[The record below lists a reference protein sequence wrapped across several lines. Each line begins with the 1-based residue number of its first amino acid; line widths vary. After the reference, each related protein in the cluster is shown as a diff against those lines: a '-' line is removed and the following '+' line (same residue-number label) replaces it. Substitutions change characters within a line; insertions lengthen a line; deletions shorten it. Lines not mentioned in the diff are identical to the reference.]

1 MPLTVREVE
10 AARPRPKPYGV
21 ADGDGLVL
29 WVTPEGN
36 KFWHFRY
43 RLHGKQPRI
52 SLGRYPDVTLQKARQ
67 QAAAY
72 RTLVADG
79 ADPRAKRR
87 IARQRADTSDDG
99 TFRAAAELWYKN
111 KQDAGRSA
119 STLSK
124 IRTYLDKDILP
135 ELGSIKLVNITRAD
149 CARVQ
154 ERFEKRDALNVS
166 KKARGWLREIFSQA
180 IARGKCEF
188 NPASE
193 LKVISKAAPK
203 AKPYPHLLESELPDF
218 LRALEKSTSRLI
230 AYVAAWMTIWT
241 ASRPGMVRYAEWT
254 EVDLDEALWTIS
266 AEKMKMRRG
275 HVTPLPSQL
284 VKALRE
290 LKKLTGRHKYVFPGI
305 GTKHE
310 IISENTIN
318 LVFSKIGYK
327 GRMVGHGTRHTASTL
342 LREHGWI
349 KDHVETQLAHLEEGT
364 AGDYNHARYLR
375 QRRAMMQWYADYLD
389 ALKTGMQPAQQQS
402 FAQGVN
408 VMPLQSTPTPSRQ
421 PDDGEMAA

>member
-10 AARPRPKPYGV
+10 AARPRPKPYGI

-29 WVTPEGN
+29 WVTPEGS

-52 SLGRYPDVTLQKARQ
+52 SLGRFPDVTLQKARQ
-67 QAAAY
+67 QAATY

-87 IARQRADTSDDG
+87 IERQRADTSDDG
-99 TFRAAAELWYKN
+99 TFRVAAELWYKS

-119 STLSK
+119 STLDK
-124 IRTYLDKDILP
+124 IRTYLDKDILV

-154 ERFEKRDALNVS
+154 ARFEKRDALNVS

-180 IARGKCEF
+180 IARGQCEF

-193 LKVISKAAPK
+193 LKVIAKPARKAR
-203 AKPYPHLLESELPDF
+203 PYPHLLEPELPDF

-254 EVDLDEALWTIS
+254 EVDLDGALWTIS
-266 AEKMKMRRG
+266 AEKMKMRRS

-284 VKALRE
+284 VNALGE
-290 LKKLTGRHKYVFPGI
+290 LKKLTGRHQYVFPGI

-310 IISENTIN
+310 VISENTIN

-327 GRMVGHGTRHTASTL
+327 GRMVGHGIRHTASTL
-342 LREHGWI
+342 LREHGWV
-349 KDHVETQLAHLEEGT
+349 KDHVETQLAHLEEGI
-364 AGDYNHARYLR
+364 AGDYNHARYLA
-375 QRRAMMQWYADYLD
+375 QRRAMVQWYADYLD
-389 ALKTGMQPAQQQS
+389 ALKADMHPAKQQS
-402 FAQGVN
+402 FAQRVN
-408 VMPLQSTPTPSRQ
+408 RIPVQSTSTPSQ
-421 PDDGEMAA
+421 TLDNDEIAA

>member
-10 AARPRPKPYGV
+10 AARPQPKPYGI
-21 ADGDGLVL
+21 ADGDGLIL
-29 WVTPEGN
+29 WITPEGN

-52 SLGRYPDVTLQKARQ
+52 SLGRYPDLTLQKARQ
-67 QAAAY
+67 QAASY

-87 IARQRADTSDDG
+87 IDRQRADTSDDG
-99 TFRAAAELWYKN
+99 TFRAAAELWYKS

-119 STLSK
+119 STLDK
-124 IRTYLDKDILP
+124 IRTYLDKDILA

-180 IARGKCEF
+180 IARGQCEF

-193 LKVISKAAPK
+193 LKVIAKPARK
-203 AKPYPHLLESELPDF
+203 AKPYPHLLEPELPDF

-241 ASRPGMVRYAEWT
+241 ASRPGMVRYAEWN
-254 EVDLDEALWTIS
+254 EVDLGGALWTIS
-266 AEKMKMRRG
+266 AEKMKMRRS

-284 VKALRE
+284 VNALTD
-290 LKKLTGRHKYVFPGI
+290 LKKLTGRHQYVFPGI

-310 IISENTIN
+310 VISENTIN

-342 LREHGWI
+342 LREHGWT

-364 AGDYNHARYLR
+364 AGDYNHARYLV
-375 QRRAMMQWYADYLD
+375 QRRAMIQWYADYLD
-389 ALKTGMQPAQQQS
+389 ALKTGMHPTHQQS
-402 FAQGVN
+402 FAQRVN
-408 VMPLQSTPTPSRQ
+408 TTPMRATSAQ
-421 PDDGEMAA
+421 PTLGNDEIAA

>member
-1 MPLTVREVE
+1 MPSKPEHGK
-10 AARPRPKPYGV
+10 PR
-21 ADGDGLVL
+21 ADEYVFEYIESSRSRNVL
-29 WVTPEGN
+29 GN

-43 RLHGKQPRI
+43 RLPGKQPRI
-52 SLGRYPDVTLQKARQ
+52 SLGRYPDITLQKARQ

-87 IARQRADTSDDG
+87 IDRRRADTSDDG
-99 TFRAAAELWYKN
+99 TFRAAAELWYKS

-119 STLSK
+119 STLNK

-135 ELGSIKLVNITRAD
+135 EFSSIKLVNITRAD
-149 CARVQ
+149 CARIQ

-166 KKARGWLREIFSQA
+166 KKARRWLREIFSQA

-193 LKVISKAAPK
+193 LTVIAKPARKP
-203 AKPYPHLLESELPDF
+203 KPYPHLLEPELPDF
-218 LRALEKSTSRLI
+218 LRALDKSTSRLI

-254 EVDLDEALWTIS
+254 EVDLDGAPWTIS
-266 AEKMKMRRG
+266 AEKMKMRRS

-290 LKKLTGRHKYVFPGI
+290 LKELTGRHKYVFPGI

-310 IISENTIN
+310 IMSENTIN
-318 LVFSKIGYK
+318 LVFSKIG
-327 GRMVGHGTRHTASTL
+327 
-342 LREHGWI
+342 
-349 KDHVETQLAHLEEGT
+349 
-364 AGDYNHARYLR
+364 
-375 QRRAMMQWYADYLD
+375 
-389 ALKTGMQPAQQQS
+389 
-402 FAQGVN
+402 
-408 VMPLQSTPTPSRQ
+408 
-421 PDDGEMAA
+421 